1 MACPCRTTCLLKQTG
16 MRWQRKGERPAFRSG
31 CHGAPKHRRLNQ
43 WGIMMA
49 GLTLSVLPILI
60 LFVAGQRSFVQ
71 GIALTGIKG

>member
-1 MACPCRTTCLLKQTG
+1 VGLLQ
-16 MRWQRKGERPAFRSG
+16 FRADYQG
-31 CHGAPKHRRLNQ
+31 LNQ

-60 LFVAGQRSFVQ
+60 LFVVGQRYFVQ